1 LRGIGRR
8 GVQKGVKR
16 RGPRERTFKKEW
28 LPFLEGSKIGEAS
41 ANYLIRSVREKK
53 VALFDRLPCSTGF
66 GGSNPAATEREY
78 PDSIYT

>member
-16 RGPRERTFKKEW
+16 RGPRERTFKKGW

-41 ANYLIRSVREKK
+41 ANYLIRSVRREK
-53 VALFDRLPCSTGF
+53 VAL
-66 GGSNPAATEREY
+66 
-78 PDSIYT
+78 I